1 MMLTV
6 HHLNQ
11 SRSKRV
17 LWLLE
22 ELEMPYQ
29 RIDHQRDSA
38 TRLAPASLKAIHP
51 LSKAPVIVDGD
62 ITLCESS
69 TVMEYIIDQDPQG
82 RLRPKK
88 GTKEYYQY
96 LEWSHFA
103 EGSLALPVMCKL
115 FMGMER
121 RAGDQPMD
129 GYIAKEITLDFSYIE
144 SVLSQRDYFA
154 GAEFSAADIM
164 MATMLEIAGSIGLLN
179 DKEHTQAYLTKVQQR
194 TGYLKAAALG

>member
-1 MMLTV
+1 MLVV

-22 ELEMPYQ
+22 ELGMPYE
-29 RIDHQRDSA
+29 RIDHERDPV

-51 LSKAPVIVDGD
+51 LAKAPIVQDGE

-69 TVMEYIIDQDPQG
+69 TVFEYILDQDSEG
-82 RLRPKK
+82 RLRPNKE
-88 GTKEYYQY
+88 TKEYYQY

-115 FMGMER
+115 FMGLEE
-121 RAGDQPMD
+121 RAGNQAMD
-129 GYIAKEITLDFSYIE
+129 GYIAKEIALDFGYIE
-144 SVLSQRDYFA
+144 SVLAERNYFA
-154 GAEFSAADIM
+154 GNEFTGADIM
-164 MATMLEIAGSIGLLN
+164 MTIMLEISASLGLL
-179 DKEHTQAYLTKVQQR
+179 DGFTHTKSYLDKVQTR
-194 TGYLKAAALG
+194 PAYLKAAALG